1 MKKTKLVALLLVL
14 ALCVSLLAGCGSKAN
29 DTANSNGDAATNEP
43 ASNETGPTRPA
54 PNPPAIPPAA
64 RTPSSSASLATP

>member
-43 ASNETGPTRPA
+43 ASNETGSNETGSESTGDTA
-54 PNPPAIPPAA
+54 
-64 RTPSSSASLATP
+64 SS